1 MFRPSLSGLVSYLSI
16 PEVADFRLLRAA
28 FSYPAPVS
36 LRGSPRPRTAPHH
49 PQTRPRTHAAQRR
62 AQAAKLNIIK

>member
-28 FSYPAPVS
+28 FSYPMPDR
-36 LRGSPRPRTAPHH
+36 LRGSSRFRTAPHH
-49 PQTRPRTHAAQRR
+49 PLTLPRTRAAQRR